1 MANQSIVTIEQW
13 FTEGWRLYKQHPVTF
28 FFASLL
34 GVLICIPPA
43 LLFFA
48 VPLSVGGP
56 PAFFVNPLHVAWHPL
71 AFFFAGLLGTLI
83 FIPPAFLFF
92 AAPFYAG
99 LYCMALRAMRGE
111 KARIRDIFKGFRRYW
126 GALFLWWLSLIAFI
140 VLGTTGIGILVVP
153 LLWAISML
161 ALPLLI
167 DQRQDLGSAFGA
179 AFKVVFTWKNCARFW
194 LYGLAVSLVSCL
206 GILGFFFGL
215 FITVPLG
222 VCIQVVAYR
231 DIFKPEEAIQQEVS
245 EPWQE
250 YPFKLKAK
258 YIGPVSRI
266 RDIRNQI
273 FEQIHSADD
282 SVKSLL
288 EGSIEHIDNVFA
300 KAAHLSHRLQQIDDY
315 LETTSMQTLHV
326 EKTEI
331 TRKLAEAPNAA
342 VYAQYEEALHTLEE
356 RIENHARLEE
366 LREQIDARLMTIR
379 VSLDNTHAKIIRI
392 RTTEISNA
400 QLESDDVSKAL
411 RDLQIEMD
419 ALLKSLDEMS
429 ETA

>member
-1 MANQSIVTIEQW
+1 MASQPIVTIEQW
-13 FTEGWRLYKQHPVTF
+13 FTEGWRLYKRHPATF

-34 GVLICIPPA
+34 ATLICVPPT

-48 VPLSVGGP
+48 VPLDVGGHR
-56 PAFFVNPLHVAWHPL
+56 V
-71 AFFFAGLLGTLI
+71 AFFFAGLLGALI
-83 FIPPAFLFF
+83 CIPLVFLFF
-92 AAPFYAG
+92 VAPFYAG
-99 LYCMALRAMRGE
+99 LHYMALKSMRGE
-111 KARIRDIFKGFRRYW
+111 KPRIRDIFRGFRRYW

-140 VLGTTGIGILVVP
+140 VLGSTAIGILVVP

-167 DQRQDLGSAFGA
+167 DERKDLGSAFGA
-179 AFKVVFTWKNCARFW
+179 AFKAVFTWSNGARFW
-194 LYGLAVSLVSCL
+194 LYGLAVPLVSVL
-206 GILGFFFGL
+206 GVLGFGFGL
-215 FITVPLG
+215 FVTVPLA
-222 VCIQVVAYR
+222 VCVQVIAYR
-231 DIFKPEEAIQQEVS
+231 DIFKPEEAFQQEVL

-258 YIGPVSRI
+258 YIGPISRI
-266 RDIRNQI
+266 RERRDQI

-282 SVKSLL
+282 SVKLLL
-288 EGSIEHIDNVFA
+288 EGSIEHIDNVFT

-315 LETTSMQTLHV
+315 LETTTMQALHI

-331 TRKLAEAPNAA
+331 TRKLAESPNAA
-342 VYAQYEEALHTLEE
+342 VYAQYEEALQTLEE
-356 RIENHARLEE
+356 RIENHGRLEE

-392 RTTEISNA
+392 RTTEMSNA

-429 ETA
+429 ETV

>member
-1 MANQSIVTIEQW
+1 MASQPIVTTEQW
-13 FTEGWRLYKQHPVTF
+13 FTEGWKLYKRHPVTF

-34 GVLICIPPA
+34 GALIC
-43 LLFFA
+43 
-48 VPLSVGGP
+48 
-56 PAFFVNPLHVAWHPL
+56 
-71 AFFFAGLLGTLI
+71 
-83 FIPPAFLFF
+83 IPPAFLFF
-92 AAPFYAG
+92 AAPLYAG
-99 LYCMALRAMRGE
+99 LYYMALKAMRGE
-111 KARIRDIFKGFRRYW
+111 KPRIRDMFRGFHRYW
-126 GALFLWWLSLIAFI
+126 GALFLWWLFLIAFI
-140 VLGTTGIGILVVP
+140 ALCTTAVGILVTP

-161 ALPLLI
+161 AFPLLI
-167 DQRQDLGSAFGA
+167 DERKGVGVAFGA

-194 LYGLAVSLVSCL
+194 LYGLIVPLVSLL
-206 GILGFFFGL
+206 GVLGFFFGL
-215 FITVPLG
+215 FITFPLA
-222 VCIQVVAYR
+222 VCIQVIAYR
-231 DIFKPEEAIQQEVS
+231 DIFKPEEAFQQEVL

-258 YIGPVSRI
+258 YIGPISRI
-266 RDIRNQI
+266 RELRNQI

-282 SVKSLL
+282 GVKPLL

-315 LETTSMQTLHV
+315 LETTSMQMLHN

-331 TRKLAEAPNAA
+331 TRKLAESSNVA
-342 VYAQYEEALHTLEE
+342 VYAQYEEALRTLEE
-356 RIENHARLEE
+356 RIENHGQLEE
-366 LREQIDARLMTIR
+366 LRKQIDARLTTIR

-400 QLESDDVSKAL
+400 YLESDDVSRAL

-429 ETA
+429 EAA